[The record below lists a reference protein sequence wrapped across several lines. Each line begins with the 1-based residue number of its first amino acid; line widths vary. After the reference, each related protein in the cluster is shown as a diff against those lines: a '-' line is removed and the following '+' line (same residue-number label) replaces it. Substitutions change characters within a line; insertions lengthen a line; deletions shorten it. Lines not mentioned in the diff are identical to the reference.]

1 MTSAQSQIL
10 ELFRALSPDEKE
22 SLLPQLAESV
32 IDVGVYDDLSA
43 EEIAAI
49 EEGIAQA
56 ERGETID
63 GDELFD
69 NLAKK
74 FGFSRV

>member
-22 SLLPQLAESV
+22 SLLPQLAEAAGG
-32 IDVGVYDDLSA
+32 DADDLSA

-49 EEGIAQA
+49 EEGLAQMR
-56 ERGETID
+56 RGETI
-63 GDELFD
+63 GADELFD
-69 NLAKK
+69 RLARK
-74 FGFSRV
+74 FGFSST

>member
-22 SLLPQLAESV
+22 ALLPQLAEAAGG
-32 IDVGVYDDLSA
+32 DADDLSA

-49 EEGIAQA
+49 EEGLAQMR
-56 ERGETID
+56 RGETI
-63 GDELFD
+63 GADELFD
-69 NLAKK
+69 RLARK
-74 FGFSRV
+74 FGFSST

>member
-10 ELFRALSPDEKE
+10 ELFRALSPEEKE
-22 SLLPQLAESV
+22 ALLPQLAESV

-56 ERGETID
+56 ERGETLD
-63 GDELFD
+63 GDQLFD